1 MWTSIKR
8 SLYGVAAAAACAMLL
23 GAPVAQAAEPDP
35 VAIQE
40 ALARVA
46 STGVMTDADRAI
58 IQTDPELA
66 KTVVDPGKTEV
77 TDVSEGAPGSPVLP
91 GKTSCTHADRYIVY
105 RSTLN
110 FKIAEWHMRVDWCYN
125 GKTVSSVTR
134 DAYVANYDKVT
145 VKYHGEVKNTLQY
158 RPGNV
163 NARVY
168 MQGHIEQCVVK
179 YGCYA
184 NYYPMQDFTV
194 GNNGSYQL
202 IQRK

>member
-1 MWTSIKR
+1 MRKR
-8 SLYGVAAAAACAMLL
+8 LAGMLAAVACCLMVGVAP
-23 GAPVAQAAEPDP
+23 GAQAAEPDP

-46 STGVMTDADRAI
+46 ATGVMTDADRAI

-66 KTVVDPGKTEV
+66 QTVIDPGKTEV
-77 TDVSEGAPGSPVLP
+77 TDVSNETPGPAPVQ

-105 RSTLN
+105 RSTLG
-110 FKIAEWHMRVDWCYN
+110 FKTAEWHMRVDWCYN

-134 DAYVANYDKVT
+134 DAYIAKYDKAT
-145 VKYHGEVKNTLQY
+145 IRYKGEIKNSLQY

-163 NARVY
+163 NARTY
-168 MQGHIEQCVVK
+168 MQGHLEQCVVK

-184 NYYPMQDFTV
+184 NYYPFQDFTV
-194 GNNGSYQL
+194 GNNGSYAL

>member
-1 MWTSIKR
+1 MRTKR
-8 SLYGVAAAAACAMLL
+8 LLAGLFLLLTALGGVATPAS
-23 GAPVAQAAEPDP
+23 AAEPDP

-46 STGVMTDADRAI
+46 ATGVMTDADRAI
-58 IQTDPELA
+58 IQSDPELA
-66 KTVVDPGKTEV
+66 QTVIDPGQTEV
-77 TDVSEGAPGSPVLP
+77 TDVSEGTPGAPALP

-105 RSTLN
+105 RSTLG
-110 FKIAEWHMRVDWCYN
+110 FKTAEWHMRVNWCYN
-125 GKTVSSVTR
+125 GKTVSSVSR
-134 DAYVANYDKVT
+134 DAYIANYDKAT
-145 VKYHGEVKNTLQY
+145 IKYHGEIKNSLQY

-168 MQGHIEQCVVK
+168 MQGHLEQCVIK

-184 NYYPMQDFTV
+184 NYYPFQDFTV

>member
-1 MWTSIKR
+1 MKKR
-8 SLYGVAAAAACAMLL
+8 FAGMLAAVACCLMVGVAPA
-23 GAPVAQAAEPDP
+23 AQAAEPDP

-46 STGVMTDADRAI
+46 ATGVMTDADRAT

-66 KTVVDPGKTEV
+66 QTVIDPGKTEV
-77 TDVSEGAPGSPVLP
+77 TDVSEETPGTAPVQ

-105 RSTLN
+105 RSTLG
-110 FKIAEWHMRVDWCYN
+110 FKTAEWHMRVDWCYN

-134 DAYVANYDKVT
+134 DAYIAKYDKAT
-145 VKYHGEVKNTLQY
+145 IRYKGEIKNSLQY

-163 NARVY
+163 NARTY
-168 MQGHIEQCVVK
+168 MQGHLEQCVVK

-184 NYYPMQDFTV
+184 NYYPFQDFTV
-194 GNNGSYQL
+194 GNNGSYAL